1 MLPYQQPYHKVVK
14 FAPLMILLGS
24 DASTARQLL
33 TPTLQSALTA
43 AAHCSSAGRQAPPL
57 TPDPSQSLSNTS
69 QPQAGPTQ
77 PVAASNQL
85 LERQDRLSENQPPP
99 ALHEGAAEPDAV
111 HTAEQ
116 QATAPAQQQA
126 EGAAEQPKQKK
137 KKKDGDEKQEKKMK
151 KRKRKAPDAVANRED
166 QGKYAAASQSE
177 HDGSK
182 EAEHSNQ
189 GVEHRSLQQQQQ
201 PTYAPKESVV
211 LKSPHV
217 DADPGASALP
227 TRQQHSQAD
236 AEGPSML
243 QPDLA
248 VAEPVAEPV
257 ADIDAKEPNALSV
270 GAGTQHLP
278 AALHASH
285 AADGQPKKKQKQVAK
300 QAPAKAPYRDITV
313 GLGSG
318 RPGQQFKACLK
329 VPSL

>member
-1 MLPYQQPYHKVVK
+1 
-14 FAPLMILLGS
+14 MILLGS

-43 AAHCSSAGRQAPPL
+43 AAHCSSAGRQGPPL

-99 ALHEGAAEPDAV
+99 ALHEGAAEPDAA

-137 KKKDGDEKQEKKMK
+137 KKKDGAEKQEKKMK
-151 KRKRKAPDAVANRED
+151 KKEKRKAPDAMANREG

-177 HDGSK
+177 QDGSK
-182 EAEHSNQ
+182 EAEHSDQ

-211 LKSPHV
+211 LNSPHV

-227 TRQQHSQAD
+227 TRQQPSQAD

-248 VAEPVAEPV
+248 VTEPAADTDAEEA
-257 ADIDAKEPNALSV
+257 NALTV
-270 GAGTQHLP
+270 RAGTQHLP
-278 AALHASH
+278 AAPHASQ
-285 AADGQPKKKQKQVAK
+285 AADGQPKKKQVAK

-313 GLGSG
+313 GLGFG
-318 RPGQQFKACLK
+318 RPGQQFKPCLK
-329 VPSL
+329 VSSLWRE